1 MYTLKA
7 SPAIGQSGIYNI
19 PVTYTDGSKKIV
31 TIKITMPTLNYWTKA
46 DKASARTK
54 LLVVINGFR
63 SAVNVSPVTLDTTP
77 EHQTYLNQRAAE
89 KAKQFA
95 ETGATD
101 HSGKTLY
108 KQFGV
113 ISDEDLGYLEIDAGL
128 PLKEQV
134 KRFVTYTNNTVQ
146 AEKDDYEAINIRHE
160 RHNLTN
166 PPHTVGHYLGY
177 IDSSSKKFV
186 IGIGTYTSG
195 NAIYVA
201 SVMSGLN

>member
-1 MYTLKA
+1 MKA
-7 SPAIGQSGIYNI
+7 SPAIGQSSIYNI
-19 PVTYTDGSKKIV
+19 PVTVTYTDGSKKIV

-54 LLVVINGFR
+54 LFGVVNGYR

-89 KAKQFA
+89 KVKQFA
-95 ETGATD
+95 ETCATD

-113 ISDEDLGYLEIDAGL
+113 TSDEDLGYLEIDAGL

-146 AEKDDYEAINIRHE
+146 AEK
-160 RHNLTN
+160 
-166 PPHTVGHYLGY
+166 LG
-177 IDSSSKKFV
+177 I
-186 IGIGTYTSG
+186 
-195 NAIYVA
+195 
-201 SVMSGLN
+201 